1 MKVLMFSRQFPKE
14 HPKAGKPTY
23 FVEKILLGLYESKQ
37 ISVSKCVELARGAG
51 LNENHPMY
59 YIDTLR
65 GYDCS
70 FLKHH
75 TIRAGSR
82 FKPGNTVSLR
92 VWSDKPYRSKQ
103 IEFAQVEV
111 KKTWGFNIHVVGD
124 DLMWQVP
131 GSGSGSFDTKSESLK
146 IIASNDGLEIR
157 DFIDWFTIH
166 PKAKGQAFTGQIICW
181 GNSINYQ

>member
-1 MKVLMFSRQFPKE
+1 MKILTFSRQFPKG

-75 TIRAGSR
+75 TIRAGNR
-82 FKPGNTVSLR
+82 FKPGDMVSLR

-111 KKTWGFNIHVVGD
+111 KKTWKVEINVQQTSPVILINSKLLTYDCGRILAENDGLTIADFISWFNIH
-124 DLMWQVP
+124 
-131 GSGSGSFDTKSESLK
+131 
-146 IIASNDGLEIR
+146 
-157 DFIDWFTIH
+157 
-166 PKAKGQAFTGQIICW
+166 PKKKQHVFTGQIISW
-181 GNSINYQ
+181 SSQISYT